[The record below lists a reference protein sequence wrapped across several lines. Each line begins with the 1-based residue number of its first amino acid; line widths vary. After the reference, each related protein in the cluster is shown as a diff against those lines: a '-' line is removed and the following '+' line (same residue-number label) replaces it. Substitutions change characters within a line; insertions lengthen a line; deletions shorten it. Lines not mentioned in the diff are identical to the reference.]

1 MKEYHVASFIVRCHG
16 EHLIE
21 VNSSI
26 DQISGAQIHE
36 QDPLGKIIV
45 TAEGHSHKQISH
57 ITEEI
62 RDMTH
67 VIDIAAV
74 YHEYTL
80 DEDEQKGYE
89 NDTK

>member
-16 EHLIE
+16 EYLVNVISDIE
-21 VNSSI
+21 K
-26 DQISGAQIHE
+26 ISGAQIHE

-45 TAEGHSHKQISH
+45 TAEGYSHKQISH

-67 VIDIAAV
+67 VVDIAAV
-74 YHEYTL
+74 YHEYTPD
-80 DEDEQKGYE
+80 DEELRG
-89 NDTK
+89 